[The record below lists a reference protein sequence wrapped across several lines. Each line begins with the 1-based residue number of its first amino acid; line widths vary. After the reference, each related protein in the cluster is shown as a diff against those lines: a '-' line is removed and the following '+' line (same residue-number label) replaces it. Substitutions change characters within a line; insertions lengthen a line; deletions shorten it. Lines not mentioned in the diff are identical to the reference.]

1 VLQLYHLLTIP
12 TLFKNSVEVS
22 RKRPN
27 SFRKFKN
34 PPKRKEIEIGKKLE
48 RKEEQLERRNP
59 RGWREG
65 GRARAAPTG
74 KRVRKKQDAPP
85 PSSLSLFFFLAQDSR
100 QCLES
105 RGRHRS
111 PLRSTLQLAFLS
123 FIASPLSPTSRIAPR
138 STLLHH
144 GASPS
149 CSSRRPLV
157 RYCGS

>member
-1 VLQLYHLLTIP
+1 MLQLYHLLTIP
-12 TLFKNSVEVS
+12 TLIKNSVEALL
-22 RKRPN
+22 RG
-27 SFRKFKN
+27 
-34 PPKRKEIEIGKKLE
+34 PKRKEIETRKKSE
-48 RKEEQLERRNP
+48 RKEELLERRNP
-59 RGWREG
+59 EG
-65 GRARAAPTG
+65 RRAGGAARRASG
-74 KRVRKKQDAPP
+74 VRKKQDAPP
-85 PSSLSLFFFLAQDSR
+85 PSSLSLFFSLAQDSR

-111 PLRSTLQLAFLS
+111 PLRSALQLAFHS